1 MGNSHLKLHG
11 EAKLA
16 ATKFDKDEIE
26 VLEKTWRD
34 MAERNNGKG
43 VDKETFLQYFPLN
56 GLLGERLFAQF
67 NKSSTDLINFD
78 DFITG
83 LAIVCRGNKDEKIH
97 FLFQMYDVNTN
108 NMVNKQE
115 LEVLLNHIPKDI
127 LSDNF
132 TQTSPSI
139 DHFDDNHEYVEGQY
153 TNHDIAEK
161 AFEECDLHHEGI
173 YHNSY

>member
-1 MGNSHLKLHG
+1 
-11 EAKLA
+11 
-16 ATKFDKDEIE
+16 
-26 VLEKTWRD
+26 
-34 MAERNNGKG
+34 
-43 VDKETFLQYFPLN
+43 
-56 GLLGERLFAQF
+56 
-67 NKSSTDLINFD
+67 
-78 DFITG
+78 
-83 LAIVCRGNKDEKIH
+83 
-97 FLFQMYDVNTN
+97 
-108 NMVNKQE
+108 MVNKQE